1 MRRRLVLLA
10 AASAA
15 VATVPAPALAAD
27 ARDPRVPVGRDPH
40 FSMRR
45 GAAAGAKR
53 LVLPEPT
60 GPHRIGTVSLHLVD
74 RSRPD
79 PWVSAETVRELMAQ
93 VWYPARDARRLPW
106 APWVSPAFGALINP
120 PGSGYELPLT
130 HAWTGASA
138 LPGHRPVV
146 LYSPGFGVERTA
158 GTAVVEELA
167 SHGYIVVTIDHTH
180 DSPLVEFPDG
190 RVATSAVPPPT
201 GEPGEEERL
210 IAKALAARVA
220 DTRFV
225 LNWLSRPQGTLPG
238 GLWHAMDQRRIGM
251 IGHSLGGAT
260 AAETMFVDR
269 RVKAGANLDGS
280 MTGRVLTGGL
290 DRPFLLVGS
299 DGHGSVD
306 ETWEAF
312 WAVLRGPR
320 HRLELRDSGHMSFT
334 DYQVLLPQAGIPPA
348 DLVEAFG
355 TIDGRRSV
363 QVQRAYV
370 LAFVDRYLGGRRGTL
385 LSGPSA
391 AYPEMRFLP

>member
-1 MRRRLVLLA
+1 MLLA

-15 VATVPAPALAAD
+15 VATVPTPAFAAD
-27 ARDPRVPVGRDPH
+27 VRLP
-40 FSMRR
+40 SRR
-45 GAAAGAKR
+45 GASTRR

-60 GPHRIGTVSLHLVD
+60 GPHHIGTVSLHLVD

-79 PWVSAETVRELMAQ
+79 PWVPAESVRELMAQ
-93 VWYPARDARRLPW
+93 VWYPAREARRLPL

-130 HAWTGASA
+130 HARTGAPA

-146 LYSPGFGVERTA
+146 LYSPGFGMERTA

-225 LNWLSRPQGTLPG
+225 LNRLSRPQRALPG
-238 GLWHAMDQRRIGM
+238 GVWHAMDLRRTGM

-260 AAETMFVDR
+260 AAQTMLEDR
-269 RVKAGANLDGS
+269 RVTAGANLDGAMS
-280 MTGRVLTGGL
+280 GSVLTAGL

-299 DGHGSVD
+299 EGHDRAGD
-306 ETWEAF
+306 DTWAAF
-312 WAVLRGPR
+312 WSVLRGPR
-320 HRLELRDSGHMSFT
+320 LELQLRRSGHLSFT
-334 DYQVLLPQAGIPPA
+334 DYQVLLPQAGIPPEDLA
-348 DLVEAFG
+348 DAFG
-355 TIDGRRSV
+355 TIDGPRSV
-363 QVQRAYV
+363 QVQRAYL
-370 LAFVDRYLGGRRGTL
+370 LAFADRHLGGRRGTL

>member
-15 VATVPAPALAAD
+15 VATVPAPAFAAD
-27 ARDPRVPVGRDPH
+27 VRGPRLSAGRGP
-40 FSMRR
+40 RLPAGR
-45 GAAAGAKR
+45 GTAVRR
-53 LVLPEPT
+53 LVLPDPT

-79 PWVSAETVRELMAQ
+79 PWVPAETVRELMVQ

-130 HAWTGASA
+130 HARTGAPA

-201 GEPGEEERL
+201 GEPG
-210 IAKALAARVA
+210 
-220 DTRFV
+220 
-225 LNWLSRPQGTLPG
+225 
-238 GLWHAMDQRRIGM
+238 
-251 IGHSLGGAT
+251 
-260 AAETMFVDR
+260 
-269 RVKAGANLDGS
+269 
-280 MTGRVLTGGL
+280 
-290 DRPFLLVGS
+290 
-299 DGHGSVD
+299 
-306 ETWEAF
+306 
-312 WAVLRGPR
+312 
-320 HRLELRDSGHMSFT
+320 
-334 DYQVLLPQAGIPPA
+334 
-348 DLVEAFG
+348 
-355 TIDGRRSV
+355 RRSGSSP
-363 QVQRAYV
+363 R
-370 LAFVDRYLGGRRGTL
+370 
-385 LSGPSA
+385 PS
-391 AYPEMRFLP
+391 PPGSPTPGSS